1 MKNSVEKFEPQ
12 SGSKILDC
20 KESTM
25 SSNHARTHQM
35 RSSPSSS
42 KSNSTGRGQASASI
56 STLKQ
61 KANRD
66 YVATFDAVSRS
77 QAIIEFNLD
86 GTIVEANGNFLAAL
100 GYTLDEIV
108 GRHHRMFC
116 QESYTKSSEYSDFW
130 NRLRQGEFFSALYR
144 RIRKDGTSIWI
155 QASYNPVFDS
165 KGTPVKVVKFA
176 IDVTEQYLRDKYAEA
191 QITAINKAQAVIAFD
206 SEGNILEANENFLNT
221 LGYRMDDIKGR
232 HHRMFCEAAYTS
244 TSDYHDFWANLK
256 RGKYY
261 SGEFHRKGIGGK
273 DVWIIASYNPI
284 FDPDGKVTR
293 VVKYATDITKE
304 KVLYNTLVDNFGK
317 ACLNLSSSAEQLM
330 RSATQVSSSS
340 SSSNGQAVQVA
351 AACEEVYRSVQGVS
365 TATEEMNATVKEIA
379 SSANQTSSMSNQAK
393 ENAKQANEA
402 VAHLGT
408 ASDEIGSV
416 SKVIS
421 SIAQQTNLLALNAT
435 IEAARAG
442 EAGRGFA
449 VVANEVKELAKQT
462 SKATDDI
469 TARILKIQ
477 TSTKSTIE
485 ALSLISNMIDRINQM
500 ATSTAVATEE
510 QAATTNEV
518 ARLIAESN
526 RGVQSITS
534 SIREVAEA
542 SEVSSS
548 GARETEQA
556 AAQLALLSTELKAL
570 VERARAS

>member
-1 MKNSVEKFEPQ
+1 MGTPQGRTSRNSLNQQ
-12 SGSKILDC
+12 SQS
-20 KESTM
+20 STKAAAVR
-25 SSNHARTHQM
+25 SLGRT
-35 RSSPSSS
+35 S
-42 KSNSTGRGQASASI
+42 
-56 STLKQ
+56 
-61 KANRD
+61 NRD
-66 YVATFDAVSRS
+66 HQATFESISRS
-77 QAIIEFNLD
+77 QAVIEFNLD
-86 GTIVEANGNFLAAL
+86 GTITEANGNFLAAL

-116 QESYTKSSEYSDFW
+116 QDDYTQSREYKQFW
-130 NRLRQGEFFSALYR
+130 ERLAAGEFFSAQYR
-144 RIRKDGTSIWI
+144 RLRKDGSTIWI
-155 QASYNPVFDS
+155 QASYNPVFDRD
-165 KGTPVKVVKFA
+165 GRPVRIVKFA
-176 IDVTEQYLRDKYAEA
+176 TDITEQFIKDRYTEA
-191 QITAINKAQAVIAFD
+191 QIAAINKAQAVIAFD
-206 SEGNILEANENFLNT
+206 PDGSVLEANDNFLGAM
-221 LGYRMDDIKGR
+221 GYRLSEIQGR
-232 HHRMFCEAAYTS
+232 HHRMFCDSVYT
-244 TSDYHDFWANLK
+244 TSREYSDFWANLK
-256 RGKYY
+256 SGQYV
-261 SGEFHRKGIGGK
+261 SGEFHRKGAGGK
-273 DVWIIASYNPI
+273 DLWIIASYNPI
-284 FDPDGKVTR
+284 FDVDGKVTR

-304 KVLYNTLVDNFGK
+304 KMLYNALVESFGK
-317 ACLNLSSSAEQLM
+317 ACFNLSASAEQLM
-330 RSATQVSSSS
+330 RSATQVSTSS

-393 ENAKQANEA
+393 DNARQANEA
-402 VAHLGT
+402 VASLGV

-469 TARILKIQ
+469 TARINKIQ
-477 TSTKSTIE
+477 SSTKETIE
-485 ALSLISNMIDRINQM
+485 ALLLISNMIEKISQM

-534 SIREVAEA
+534 SIREVAQA
-542 SEVSSS
+542 SEISTS
-548 GARETEQA
+548 GAKETEQA
-556 AAQLALLSTELKAL
+556 AASLAALSTELKVL
-570 VERARAS
+570 VDSARNA